1 MKVKRVMTRNPISIE
16 TGKSVDEA
24 RQLMQREHISCLPV
38 LDRSGTLTGLITKSD
53 LSRGGPTEATTLD
66 RYEIN
71 YLLAKIKVDK
81 IMEKHVITVDE
92 EEVVEE
98 AARIMADR
106 HISCL
111 PVMRESLLVGI
122 VTQTDLFKV
131 LIDLFGAR
139 KPGVRLSVQVG
150 DKKGQLAKLTEN
162 ISSRGGNIISLLT
175 ASGDDPA
182 HRREVIRISGLG
194 LEDVKQVVAE
204 VGDAEIEDI
213 RE

>member
-1 MKVKRVMTRNPISIE
+1 MTRNPITI
-16 TGKSVDEA
+16 TPDKSVSDANE
-24 RQLMQREHISCLPV
+24 LMRREHIHSLPV
-38 LDRSGTLTGLITKSD
+38 LDKDGELVGIATDSD
-53 LSRGGPTEATTLD
+53 IRKASPTNATTLD

-71 YLLAKIKVDK
+71 YLLAKVKVNK
-81 IMEKHVITVDE
+81 VMEKHVITVDE

-98 AARIMADR
+98 AARIMVDR

-111 PVMRESLLVGI
+111 PVMRDSLVVGI

-139 KPGVRLSVQVG
+139 KPGVRISLQVG
-150 DKKGQLAKLTEN
+150 DKKGQLAKLTEL
-162 ISSRGGNIISLLT
+162 ISNKGGNIISLIT
-175 ASGDDPA
+175 ASGDDLQ
-182 HRREVIRISGLG
+182 HKREVIRIAGMG
-194 LEDVKQVVAE
+194 LEDVKQVVTE